1 MRYLFGPL
9 PSRRYGRSLGV
20 DLCVPKTCTID
31 CCFCQLGHTQQATL
45 ERVDRPSMDEILAE
59 LRGWLAAETAQQP
72 VDFITASGS
81 GEPTLHSR
89 MGELFRMVR
98 AETPYRSL
106 LLSNG
111 SLFYRDDVRRDA
123 ALADVVKVSL
133 HAWDQAS
140 FERIVHP
147 HPELRFAAIV
157 EGYRTFREQFSGRLD
172 VEVFIV
178 PGINDTDEAV
188 SRIAELTRSFAPDD
202 VALNTAVRPAADAAV
217 QACPSERLQELVH
230 LFGTHAHETGAQP
243 ELTGTVDA
251 DALEAVLRRHP
262 IKAADRPSAH

>member
-9 PSRRYGRSLGV
+9 PSRRYGRSLGI

-45 ERVDRPSMDEILAE
+45 ERADRPPMVEILAE
-59 LRGWLAAETAQQP
+59 LRAWLLAETAQQP

-81 GEPTLHSR
+81 GEPTLHSQ

-111 SLFYRDDVRRDA
+111 SLFYREDVRRDA

-147 HPELRFAAIV
+147 HPELRLDAIV
-157 EGYRTFREQFSGRLD
+157 EGYRKFREQFSGRLD
-172 VEVFIV
+172 LEVFIV

-188 SRIAELTRSFAPDD
+188 SRIAELARSFAPDD
-202 VALNTAVRPAADAAV
+202 ISLNTAVRPAADAAV
-217 QACPSERLQELVH
+217 QACPSERLQELSRF
-230 LFGTHAHETGAQP
+230 FGAHARETGAQP
-243 ELTGTVDA
+243 ALEGTVDA
-251 DALEAVLRRHP
+251 RALAAVLKRHP
-262 IKAADRPSAH
+262 LQSSDRT